1 MPIYVCEHCDYET
14 RHQGTMMRHLKKDK
28 PCSMQRILVN
38 LEIMKLVR
46 KEGLAILKLEQDTAI
61 NIKELM

>member
-1 MPIYVCEHCDYET
+1 
-14 RHQGTMMRHLKKDK
+14 MRHLKKDK

>member
-14 RHQGTMMRHLKKDK
+14 NHKGTMMRHLKKDR

-38 LEIMKLVR
+38 LEIMKLI
-46 KEGLAILKLEQDTAI
+46 KAEGLALLKLEQDTAI

>member
-14 RHQGTMMRHLKKDK
+14 KHQATMMRHLKKIR

-38 LEIMKLVR
+38 LEIMKLI
-46 KEGLAILKLEQDTAI
+46 KTQGLAIIKLQEDPLI
-61 NIKELM
+61 NIKELI

>member
-14 RHQGTMMRHLKKDK
+14 NHQGTMMRHLKKDR

-38 LEIMKLVR
+38 LEIMKLI
-46 KEGLAILKLEQDTAI
+46 KAEGLALLKLEQDTAI

>member
-14 RHQGTMMRHLKKDK
+14 KHQGTMIRHLKKDK
-28 PCSMQRILVN
+28 LCSNQRIVVN
-38 LEIMKLVR
+38 LGIMKFIR
-46 KEGLAILKLEQDTAI
+46 QEGLAILKLEQDTAI

>member
-14 RHQGTMMRHLKKDK
+14 KHQGTMMRHLNKKQ
-28 PCSMQRILVN
+28 PCSLERVRVN
-38 LEIMKLVR
+38 MEIMKLIR
-46 KEGLAILKLEQDTAI
+46 SEGLMLLKLERDSEI